1 MAQED
6 MAQEGHLDSAGAW
19 QLLLALR
26 RLAVTTSLPLGL
38 DAAGRPTDQ
47 APLLTLGHTD
57 WQCNRPLTDAAR
69 QLLELYLPLFQPQ
82 PQRGWVLAHLGQ
94 SLDGCIAAADGSSA
108 ALNDAPNLDHM
119 HRLRALG
126 DAILVGAGTVA
137 ADDPRLTT
145 RRVAGDN
152 PVRVVL
158 DPWLRSDPD
167 RILFNDSAAPTL
179 LVCHDAAQP
188 RRMPDQIELLRVGGP
203 TDRLDLT
210 AVLAVLHERGLRRI
224 FIEGG
229 GVTVSRFLHAGLLD
243 YLQIT
248 VAPLLLGRGRPGL
261 QLPTAATMA
270 EGLRPVCRRFTLGC
284 DVLFEFD
291 LRAQSSSADGQAN
304 RSR

>member
-1 MAQED
+1 MAQ
-6 MAQEGHLDSAGAW
+6 AGRLDSAAAW

-26 RLAVTTSLPLGL
+26 RLDAGVPLPLGL
-38 DAAGRPTDQ
+38 DVAGRPTDR
-47 APLLTLGHTD
+47 APLLSLEPAR
-57 WQCNRPLTDAAR
+57 WRCSRPPTDAAR
-69 QLLELYLPLFQPQ
+69 QLLDLYLPLFQPH

-108 ALNDAPNLDHM
+108 ALNDAANLDHM

-145 RRVAGDN
+145 RRVPGDN

-158 DPWLRSDPD
+158 DPWLRSDPS
-167 RILFNDSAAPTL
+167 RTLFNDGAAPTL
-179 LVCHDAAQP
+179 LVCHDIAPSRHLPAQV
-188 RRMPDQIELLRVGGP
+188 ELLRIAGP
-203 TDRLDLT
+203 SDRLDLT
-210 AVLAVLHERGLRRI
+210 AVLTALRERGLRRL

-243 YLQIT
+243 YLQVT

-261 QLPTAATMA
+261 QPPTATTMA
-270 EGLRPVCRRFTLGC
+270 EGLRPACRRFLLGR

-291 LRAQSSSADGQAN
+291 LRVQSSSAGRQAN